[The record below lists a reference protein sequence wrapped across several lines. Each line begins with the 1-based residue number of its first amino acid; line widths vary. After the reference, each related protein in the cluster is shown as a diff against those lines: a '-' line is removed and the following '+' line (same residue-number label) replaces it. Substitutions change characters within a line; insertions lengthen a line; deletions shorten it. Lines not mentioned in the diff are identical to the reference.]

1 MATSQI
7 NPAIGLQ
14 VETITCRCI
23 ARAAITKGEVVVLD
37 LGNADGDVSNNIIGD
52 TASGFANVK
61 KPAAGDVVKSAI
73 FLLAL
78 EDVADNATG
87 RFLLRG
93 IAQGSAIRASS
104 NIVAGDA
111 LVPTAAGDLDGIV
124 ANGERQIAIALEGA
138 TAPTT
143 STLIN
148 VLFDGWCFQQSNA

>member
-1 MATSQI
+1 MATSGI
-7 NPAIGLQ
+7 NPAIGVQ
-14 VETITCRCI
+14 PEQNTFRCI
-23 ARAAITKGEVVVLD
+23 ARAAITQGEVVVLD

-93 IAQGSAIRASS
+93 IAKGSAIKGSG
-104 NIVAGDA
+104 NIAAGDA
-111 LVPTAAGDLDGIV
+111 LIPTTAGDLNGTF

-143 STLIN
+143 STLID
-148 VLFDGWCFQQSNA
+148 VLFDGWCFQQANA